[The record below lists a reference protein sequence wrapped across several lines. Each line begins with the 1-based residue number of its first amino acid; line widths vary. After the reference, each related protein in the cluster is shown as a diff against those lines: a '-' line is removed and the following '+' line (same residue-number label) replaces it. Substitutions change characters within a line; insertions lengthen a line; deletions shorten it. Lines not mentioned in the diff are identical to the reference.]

1 MEKPNPT
8 SEKKISE
15 LKEGEQN
22 VTVTARVLDVQEPK
36 VIETKKGPR
45 TISEAYLGDETGRIK
60 TTFWGEKAG
69 SVEKGDVVKIEG
81 AWTTSFKGKVQLN
94 VGSKSSIEK
103 VDDSEVPPEEEIP
116 SEEPSAESGGFQPR
130 GGVYRRFGGR
140 GYPRRGRREE

>member
-1 MEKPNPT
+1 LEKT
-8 SEKKISE
+8 YGSSEKKISE

-22 VTVTARVLDVQEPK
+22 VSVTARVIDAQEPR

-45 TISEAYLGDETGRIK
+45 TISEAYLGDDTGRIK

-94 VGSKSSIEK
+94 VGSKSTVEK
-103 VDDSEVPPEEEIP
+103 VDDGMAPPEEEIP
-116 SEEPSAESGGFQPR
+116 EEEPEAESRGFQPR
-130 GGVYRRFGGR
+130 RGGYKKYGNR
-140 GYPRRGRREE
+140 GVGRRGRRE

>member
-1 MEKPNPT
+1 LENT
-8 SEKKISE
+8 YGSSEKKISE

-22 VTVTARVLDVQEPK
+22 VSVTARVIDAQEPR

-45 TISEAYLGDETGRIK
+45 TISEAYLGDDTGRIK

-94 VGSKSSIEK
+94 VGSKSH
-103 VDDSEVPPEEEIP
+103 
-116 SEEPSAESGGFQPR
+116 
-130 GGVYRRFGGR
+130 
-140 GYPRRGRREE
+140 

>member
-1 MEKPNPT
+1 LENT
-8 SEKKISE
+8 YGSSEKKISE

-22 VTVTARVLDVQEPK
+22 VSVTARVIDAQEPR

-45 TISEAYLGDETGRIK
+45 TISEAYLGDDTGRIK

-94 VGSKSSIEK
+94 VGSKSTVEK
-103 VDDSEVPPEEEIP
+103 VDDSMAPPEEEIP
-116 SEEPSAESGGFQPR
+116 EEEPVAESQGFQQRR
-130 GGVYRRFGGR
+130 GRYRRFSDRSGG
-140 GYPRRGRREE
+140 RRGRRE

>member
-1 MEKPNPT
+1 LEKT
-8 SEKKISE
+8 YGSSEKKISE

-22 VTVTARVLDVQEPK
+22 VSVTARVIDAQEPR

-45 TISEAYLGDETGRIK
+45 TISEAYLGDDTGRIK

-94 VGSKSSIEK
+94 VGSKSTVEK
-103 VDDSEVPPEEEIP
+103 VDDSMAPPEEEIP
-116 SEEPSAESGGFQPR
+116 EEEPVAESQGFQQRR
-130 GGVYRRFGGR
+130 GGYRRFSDRSGG
-140 GYPRRGRREE
+140 RRGRRE